1 MKIVEV
7 RNLTDSELVSKKKDA
22 RQEYFNLRLQQTTG
36 ALEKPSRLNELR
48 KDVAKLETVL
58 SERRLGLKVK
68 SRAVKTSAPAV
79 VDFTVKVTTPE
90 ALLTPEA
97 ALMVGV
103 PGPAVWARVTVLPAT
118 GLPSASFKVTVM
130 VDVVELS
137 AGTEVGTAT
146 TVDCAAVTG
155 PIMVT
160 PSTRRMRATAWA
172 RVRLLPGS
180 R

>member
-68 SRAVKTSAPAV
+68 SREVKPPAA
-79 VDFTVKVTTPE
+79 KAE
-90 ALLTPEA
+90 
-97 ALMVGV
+97 
-103 PGPAVWARVTVLPAT
+103 
-118 GLPSASFKVTVM
+118 KKK
-130 VDVVELS
+130 
-137 AGTEVGTAT
+137 
-146 TVDCAAVTG
+146 
-155 PIMVT
+155 
-160 PSTRRMRATAWA
+160 
-172 RVRLLPGS
+172 
-180 R
+180 